1 MIVLDVISSL
11 SPTSGEQS
19 CKACGQI
26 SLKLDFSR
34 FRHTGTIYPEAMK
47 NGRGPQVMDMTIH
60 AKNDQNRVKGFLS
73 VEKWHFLFLFLW
85 GSFGNRSAKT
95 GERILTRSTSKDV
108 VRAKEV
114 PFGGENDRN

>member
-1 MIVLDVISSL
+1 MLGHFITAIIIIIIIITRSHV
-11 SPTSGEQS
+11 SGEQS

-26 SLKLDFSR
+26 SLKIDFSR

-73 VEKWHFLFLFLW
+73 VD
-85 GSFGNRSAKT
+85 T
-95 GERILTRSTSKDV
+95 
-108 VRAKEV
+108 
-114 PFGGENDRN
+114 P

>member
-1 MIVLDVISSL
+1 MRDSALQQMKRQNVITRSHV
-11 SPTSGEQS
+11 SGEQS

-73 VEKWHFLFLFLW
+73 VD
-85 GSFGNRSAKT
+85 T
-95 GERILTRSTSKDV
+95 
-108 VRAKEV
+108 
-114 PFGGENDRN
+114 P